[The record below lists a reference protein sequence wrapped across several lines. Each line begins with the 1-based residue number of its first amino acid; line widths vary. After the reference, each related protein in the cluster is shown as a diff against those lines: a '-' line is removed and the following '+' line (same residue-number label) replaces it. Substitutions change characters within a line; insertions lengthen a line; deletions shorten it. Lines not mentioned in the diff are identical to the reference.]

1 VEQAERAYSIAQVRY
16 REGLST
22 QVELAD
28 SRLLL
33 QQARANRSVAA
44 RDVQIAQAR
53 VALLP
58 YLPLGAVGSQGGA
71 AQQQTTTQQQNQQQP
86 RQQQAPVADQASAFT
101 SGGE

>member
-1 VEQAERAYSIAQVRY
+1 VVEQAARAYSIAQVRY

-28 SRLLL
+28 SRILL
-33 QQARANRSVAA
+33 QQAQANRAVAA

-58 YLPLGAVGSQGGA
+58 YLPLGQGGQGGG
-71 AQQQTTTQQQNQQQP
+71 AQQQTQQQPQQQQP
-86 RQQQAPVADQASAFT
+86 RQQQAPAADQASAFT